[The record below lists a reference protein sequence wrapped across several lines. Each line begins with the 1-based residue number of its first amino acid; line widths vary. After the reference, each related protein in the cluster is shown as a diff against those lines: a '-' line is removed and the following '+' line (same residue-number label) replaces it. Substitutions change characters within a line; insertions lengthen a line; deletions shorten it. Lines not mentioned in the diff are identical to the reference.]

1 MNNKIYTFL
10 GIIPNKMS
18 KYFLLQSNN
27 ILNNEKE
34 MINLL
39 NYNKVQ
45 CLTNINVINT
55 KNKLIETE
63 IDIMMP
69 NKITIEF
76 KNINDNFNSNFFD
89 KIMFQRNKQIECLQE
104 INSNFINHHTVIFT
118 NNIINHNKFN
128 DFIKIKKLKNF
139 HCFRNIEN
147 ILKLINI

>member
-27 ILNNEKE
+27 ILNNEKNI
-34 MINLL
+34 INLL

-63 IDIMMP
+63 IDIMMH

-89 KIMFQRNKQIECLQE
+89 KIMFQRNRKIQCLQE
-104 INSNFINHHTVIFT
+104 INNNLTNHHTVIFT
-118 NNIINHNKFN
+118 NNVINHNKFN
-128 DFIKIKKLKNF
+128 DFIKIKKLKN
-139 HCFRNIEN
+139 
-147 ILKLINI
+147 